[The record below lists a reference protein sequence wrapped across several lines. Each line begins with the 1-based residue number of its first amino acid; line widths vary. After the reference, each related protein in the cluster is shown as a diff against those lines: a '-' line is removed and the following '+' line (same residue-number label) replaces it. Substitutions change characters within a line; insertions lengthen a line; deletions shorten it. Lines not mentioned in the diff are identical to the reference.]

1 MTEPAR
7 GFEVAEFRA
16 RVARAQARMEASHL
30 DALLLTTEPDVRY
43 FSGFL
48 TPFWESPTR
57 PWFLVLPAAGDPIA
71 IIPEIGLP
79 LMETTWI
86 RDIRSWG
93 SPRPEDEGITLLAQ
107 ALANHARVG
116 VPMGPETTLRMP
128 LGDYA
133 ELRNSL
139 RGTRFVDAGE
149 VVAATR
155 RVKSEAEIDK
165 IRHICD
171 VASQAFGR
179 VKELVEEGQPLI
191 ELFRSFK
198 IELLERGADDVA
210 YLVGASAP
218 GGYSDVISP
227 PGDRPIKAGDI
238 VMMDT
243 GAVFDGYFCDF
254 DRNYAVG
261 HADPTVMRAYE
272 TLYMATE
279 RGLEALAPGAR
290 CSEVFAAMAD
300 VISSS
305 GFEMGNVGRMG
316 HGLGMQL
323 TETPSVTA
331 SDQTILTE
339 GMVMTLE
346 PGLEVGEGRGM
357 VHEEN
362 LVVRVSGPELLSRR
376 APEALPVISV

>member
-1 MTEPAR
+1 
-7 GFEVAEFRA
+7 
-16 RVARAQARMEASHL
+16 MEASHL
-30 DALLLTTEPDVRY
+30 DALLLTNEADVRY

-57 PWFLVLPAAGDPIA
+57 PWFLVLPVAEDPIA

-79 LMETTWI
+79 LMESTWI
-86 RDIRSWG
+86 GDIRSWR
-93 SPRPEDEGITLLAQ
+93 SPRPEDEGVTLLAQ
-107 ALANHARVG
+107 ALENHARVG
-116 VPMGPETTLRMP
+116 VPMGAETMLRMP

-133 ELRNSL
+133 QLRDSL
-139 RGTRFVDAGE
+139 KGTRFVDAGD
-149 VVAATR
+149 VVTATR

-165 IRHICD
+165 IRHICEI
-171 VASQAFGR
+171 ASQAFDR
-179 VKELVEEGQPLI
+179 VNELVEQGQTLI
-191 ELFRSFK
+191 ELFRRFK

-210 YLVGASAP
+210 YLVGASAQ

-227 PGDRPIKAGDI
+227 PDRRPIKPGDI

-261 HADPTVMRAYE
+261 HADPAVKRAYE

-279 RGLEALAPGAR
+279 RGLGAMAPGAR
-290 CSEVFAAMAD
+290 CSEIFAAMAG

-323 TETPSVTA
+323 TETPSLTA
-331 SDQTILTE
+331 SDQTVLTE

-346 PGLEVGEGRGM
+346 PSLEIGEGRGM

-362 LVVRVSGPELLSRR
+362 LVVRASGPELLSRR
-376 APEALPVISV
+376 APEAIPVIPV